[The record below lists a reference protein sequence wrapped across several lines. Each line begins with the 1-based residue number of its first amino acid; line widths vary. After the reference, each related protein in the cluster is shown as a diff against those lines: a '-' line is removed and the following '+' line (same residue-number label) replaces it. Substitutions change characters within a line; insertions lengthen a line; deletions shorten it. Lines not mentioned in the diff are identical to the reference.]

1 MRLSK
6 FLAVGIATAG
16 LILIMAAPSDAQQP
30 STTQKLK
37 SPALM
42 NVKPAIKQGGPTVR
56 DHRTTSQ
63 PAANVRDHRK
73 SSQGI
78 VSATGSGIKKGA
90 KKVAGEAIAPVRG
103 VVNTSAKAGSGVKD
117 LATGRPIKGAKK
129 LAGAAADAAVAPV
142 RSAVNAGSKVV
153 GGAKKVRGAVK
164 SLGKKLN
171 PFD

>member
-56 DHRTTSQ
+56 DHRKPSTSTATASGGVTVKSTGGKRKSSTCVKSVLGG
-63 PAANVRDHRK
+63 PCATLKDVSSVKGVKNLVKRTLGKDRDHRK
-73 SSQGI
+73 
-78 VSATGSGIKKGA
+78 
-90 KKVAGEAIAPVRG
+90 
-103 VVNTSAKAGSGVKD
+103 
-117 LATGRPIKGAKK
+117 
-129 LAGAAADAAVAPV
+129 
-142 RSAVNAGSKVV
+142 
-153 GGAKKVRGAVK
+153 
-164 SLGKKLN
+164 
-171 PFD
+171 